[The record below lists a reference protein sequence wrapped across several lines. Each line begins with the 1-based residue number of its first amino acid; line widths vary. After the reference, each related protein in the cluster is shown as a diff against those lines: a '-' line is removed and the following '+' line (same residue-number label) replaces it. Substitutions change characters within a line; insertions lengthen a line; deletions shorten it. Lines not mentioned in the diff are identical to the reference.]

1 MATSP
6 RSPRSP
12 HPARATVSKARSGGI
27 SPDRARQPRAATAS
41 DDDTPLE
48 PGIRSYLTSLASERK
63 LARLTLENYTRDL
76 RQLQRMARARSL
88 ESLESLEHGDIRR
101 FVMQLHSEGLVGRS
115 IARKLSAWRG
125 YFAWLAQRTPL
136 AANPVEGVRAPKQPK
151 PLPKALSP
159 DQASALVE
167 FSSGTSAEA
176 VRDRAMFE
184 LLYSSGLRLSELTS
198 LDHRY
203 VEADG
208 YRSAS
213 WLDLSEREVVVTGK
227 GNKRRR
233 VPVGEKAAQALGLW
247 LSVRAALATAEPHA
261 LFLSARGRRIGAR
274 AVQQGLARHALAA
287 GLPTH
292 VHPHMLRHSFATHV
306 LQSSGDLRA
315 VQEMLGH
322 SNISTT
328 QIYTKLDFQHLAK
341 VYDQA
346 HPRSRKKT

>member
-1 MATSP
+1 VAKP
-6 RSPRSP
+6 
-12 HPARATVSKARSGGI
+12 KAAKPSGKPNDHTGAVVA
-27 SPDRARQPRAATAS
+27 P
-41 DDDTPLE
+41 DTPEVPLQ
-48 PGIRSYLTSLASERK
+48 PGIRAYLTVLASERK
-63 LARLTLENYTRDL
+63 LAALTLENYTRDL
-76 RQLQRMARARSL
+76 RQLQVMAGGRPLDTLA
-88 ESLESLEHGDIRR
+88 HGDIRK
-101 FVMQLHSEGLVGRS
+101 FVMQMHSQGLVGRS

-125 YFAWLAQRTPL
+125 YYAWLAQRSTL
-136 AANPVEGVRAPKQPK
+136 AANPVDGVRAPKQPK

-167 FSSGTSAEA
+167 HSTGTSAEA
-176 VRDRAMFE
+176 LRNRAMFE
-184 LLYSSGLRLSELTS
+184 LLYSSGLRLSELTG

-203 VEADG
+203 VEAEG

-213 WLDLSEREVVVTGK
+213 WLDLAEREVIVTGK

-233 VPVGEKAAQALGLW
+233 VPVGEKAVQALTEW
-247 LSVRAALATAEPHA
+247 LTARAALTAAEPNA
-261 LFLSARGRRIGAR
+261 LFLSARGQRIGAR
-274 AVQQGLARHALAA
+274 AVQQGLSRHALAA

-346 HPRSRKKT
+346 HPRARKKT